1 MTESSSDKNSNKEGL
16 RNIVNKIS
24 RKMGLRGK
32 LLLTLLP
39 SILAILLFTGYTSY
53 RVADEYVDIALT
65 RTVKVQTLA
74 IVHEVEQYMDAC
86 RTDLLFFAQGDM
98 QAKPLRDM
106 MEKKLRAGGN
116 KYFELAYLPASGGE
130 PVVLVQRNG
139 IINEINL
146 TEESRISPNPLLEL
160 GRLNSL
166 KQGEVHPSQVIEVV
180 YPLPDAKASN
190 LHIRTHV
197 IRFYTYFPGDN
208 ENPPG
213 IIFLSIEASQIRNI
227 LSLYNS
233 EKSPLWAFPRSQELR
248 FSYLLNTEGWILFQ
262 SASIQ
267 DKDKELATFLARES
281 FEGTLGKQGHASA
294 FRPNKN
300 HAKYWQAL
308 EKIKNN
314 ENGLLEIAETDE
326 TNSSVN
332 SYYFSYAPV
341 KFKTAVNSP
350 PKVYGGV
357 IFIDRSQLPIIA
369 GYKHFDVMLM
379 VTIGTIAVISFLIL
393 CIGKIL
399 TTPVL
404 KLATRMNELSSL
416 ETLEEIN
423 LPYCGFDVEMLQHSI
438 NNIIRRVKQQVTEL
452 QAKDEAIFNV
462 NKREPADLKR
472 ELEALVD
479 VELSLIPEIIGHGPI
494 ISSLKSDILKAA
506 HVDVD
511 VLISGETGT
520 GKQLVAEAIHNQSNR
535 KKMSFVS
542 INCGALDENLLLDA
556 LFGHVKGAFSDAK
569 TDRSGAFNE
578 ANAGTLFLDEI
589 QSASPKVQQSLLRAI
604 ASRKIK
610 PLGSDKE
617 IEFNVRII
625 AATNVDLPSL
635 IEQKVF
641 REDLYYRLKVISIA
655 TPALRSHPENIPMLI
670 IYYLKQA
677 EQLTSRTDMGISKGA
692 LSKLIS
698 YQWPGNVR
706 ELLNCITR
714 ATVMA
719 EGKIIQPEEIRL
731 EGEVEAKLS
740 SSDDEAASFSK
751 SEEIISPVNENP
763 FESQNNDKNKL
774 VEATVETSP
783 LNERQSMAWTKIRI
797 KKTITRKE
805 YQDIVGGRLPTR
817 TAIYDLQDFVRR
829 GMLTK
834 QGRGPSTRYVISVK

>member
-1 MTESSSDKNSNKEGL
+1 MAESSSDNNSNKEGL
-16 RNIVNKIS
+16 RNIVSKIS
-24 RKMGLRGK
+24 RKLGLRGK

-53 RVADEYVDIALT
+53 RVADEYVNIALT

-74 IVHEVEQYMDAC
+74 IVHEVEQYMDTC

-98 QAKPLRDM
+98 QSNSLRDM
-106 MEKKLRAGGN
+106 MERHLRAGGN
-116 KYFELAYLPASGGE
+116 KYFELAYLPASGGK

-139 IINEINL
+139 LVNEMSL
-146 TEESRISPNPLLEL
+146 TESSRIEPNPLLEL
-160 GRLNSL
+160 KKMNSL
-166 KQGEVHPSQVIEVV
+166 KQGEVQPSQVMEVV
-180 YPLPDAKASN
+180 YPLPDANASN
-190 LHIRTHV
+190 LHVRTHV
-197 IRFYTYFPGDN
+197 IRFYTYFPGN
-208 ENPPG
+208 HENPPG
-213 IIFLSIEASQIRNI
+213 ILFLSVEASQIRNI

-233 EKSPLWAFPRSQELR
+233 EQSPLWAFPRSQELR

-267 DKDKELATFLARES
+267 EKDKELTTFLAREN

-300 HAKYWQAL
+300 YATYWQAL

-314 ENGLLEIAETDE
+314 EYGLLEIAETDE
-326 TNSSVN
+326 ANSNVK

-341 KFKTAVNSP
+341 NFKTAVDNP
-350 PKVYGGV
+350 PMVYGGV
-357 IFIDRSQLPIIA
+357 VFVDRSQIPIIA

-379 VTIGTIAVISFLIL
+379 VTIGTIALISFLIL

-404 KLATRMNELSSL
+404 RLATRMNELSSL

-423 LPYCGFDVEMLQHSI
+423 LPYCGFDVEMLQRSI

-472 ELEALVD
+472 ELETLVD

-506 HVDVD
+506 QVDVD

-520 GKQLVAEAIHNQSNR
+520 GKQLVAEAIHSQSNR
-535 KKMSFVS
+535 KKLPFVA
-542 INCGALDENLLLDA
+542 INCGALDENLLLDV

-578 ANAGTLFLDEI
+578 ANGGTLFLDEI

-617 IEFNVRII
+617 VDFNVRII
-625 AATNVDLPSL
+625 AATNVDIPSL
-635 IEQKVF
+635 IKQKIF

-655 TPALRSHPENIPMLI
+655 TPALREHPENIPLLS

-677 EQLTSRTDMGISKGA
+677 EQLTGRTDMGISKGA
-692 LSKLIS
+692 LSKLVS
-698 YQWPGNVR
+698 YQWSGNVR
-706 ELLNCITR
+706 ELVNCITR

-731 EGEVEAKLS
+731 EGEIESKVPP
-740 SSDDEAASFSK
+740 SDVDATSFS
-751 SEEIISPVNENP
+751 ENENAHSPVEEKTSENK
-763 FESQNNDKNKL
+763 NDDKHKQI
-774 VEATVETSP
+774 ETIEELSP
-783 LNERQSMAWTKIRI
+783 LNERQNAAWPTIKT
-797 KKTITRKE
+797 KKTVTRKE
-805 YQDIVGGRLPTR
+805 YQEMVGGRLPTR
-817 TAIYDLQDFVRR
+817 TAIYDLQDFVKRE
-829 GMLTK
+829 MLTK
-834 QGRGPSTRYVISVK
+834 QGRGPSTRYVVSVK